1 VLILYLKAAFAF
13 LVGFYTN
20 QWIAENGYAAV
31 FGTLAAIVFA
41 WHALAIPV
49 FF

>member
-20 QWIAENGYAAV
+20 QWIAENGYAA
-31 FGTLAAIVFA
+31 LAAIVFA

-49 FF
+49 LF